1 MDWLLINSKAPKTDI
16 ILAMHAVL
24 VRHHE
29 AETNI
34 YGCNMY
40 IIGGI
45 KKFNRVPVTPFLS
58 LLSKHWSWRGLH
70 FVITIVRDLLVFFFF
85 FSAYPFSFLSFSGR
99 KCNKKICIG
108 EKKLDSHEQN
118 LLIFRGVCCLK
129 KKTPAKGLLKN
140 TSSRDVFTLLD
151 GSQEVSASSTAC
163 APAKE
168 NLLISIKHY
177 YFAVYYSGLHFNR
190 DRAWHWWTDSHLTLD
205 IIGIGNRMSE
215 STLYLFL
222 QYKLLQ
228 WT

>member
-1 MDWLLINSKAPKTDI
+1 MYLFSLCFSFRFFSFAWHRYHDTLIDWLLINSKAPKTDI

-99 KCNKKICIG
+99 KCNKKNLHWREETWQSWTEFAHFSWCMLP
-108 EKKLDSHEQN
+108 KKKKHLPRDYSKTLQVVTFS
-118 LLIFRGVCCLK
+118 LYLMVLK
-129 KKTPAKGLLKN
+129 KFQHQVQRVHLPRKT
-140 TSSRDVFTLLD
+140 
-151 GSQEVSASSTAC
+151 
-163 APAKE
+163 
-168 NLLISIKHY
+168 Y
-177 YFAVYYSGLHFNR
+177 
-190 DRAWHWWTDSHLTLD
+190 
-205 IIGIGNRMSE
+205 
-215 STLYLFL
+215 
-222 QYKLLQ
+222 
-228 WT
+228 

>member
-1 MDWLLINSKAPKTDI
+1 MYLFSLCFSFRFFFSFAWHRYHDTLMDWLLINSKAPKTDI

-99 KCNKKICIG
+99 KCNKKNLHWREETWQSWTEFAHFSWCMLP
-108 EKKLDSHEQN
+108 KKKKHLPRDYSKTLQVVTFS
-118 LLIFRGVCCLK
+118 LYLMVLK
-129 KKTPAKGLLKN
+129 KFQHQVQRVHLPRKT
-140 TSSRDVFTLLD
+140 
-151 GSQEVSASSTAC
+151 
-163 APAKE
+163 
-168 NLLISIKHY
+168 Y
-177 YFAVYYSGLHFNR
+177 
-190 DRAWHWWTDSHLTLD
+190 
-205 IIGIGNRMSE
+205 
-215 STLYLFL
+215 
-222 QYKLLQ
+222 
-228 WT
+228 

>member
-1 MDWLLINSKAPKTDI
+1 
-16 ILAMHAVL
+16 MHAVL

-40 IIGGI
+40 LIGGI
-45 KKFNRVPVTPFLS
+45 KKFNRVPVTP
-58 LLSKHWSWRGLH
+58 LLISTLKLTRSPRCYHYCTRPFGL
-70 FVITIVRDLLVFFFF
+70 FF
-85 FSAYPFSFLSFSGR
+85 FSRPILFLFSRFREG
-99 KCNKKICIG
+99 NVIKKICID

-118 LLIFRGVCCLK
+118 LLSFRGVCCLK

-163 APAKE
+163 APAEE
-168 NLLISIKHY
+168 NLLISIKRY

-190 DRAWHWWTDSHLTLD
+190 DRAWH
-205 IIGIGNRMSE
+205 
-215 STLYLFL
+215 
-222 QYKLLQ
+222 
-228 WT
+228 

>member
-1 MDWLLINSKAPKTDI
+1 MDWLLINSKAPKADI

-45 KKFNRVPVTPFLS
+45 KKFNRVPVIPFLS

-99 KCNKKICIG
+99 KCNKKNLHWREETWQSWTEFAHFSWCMLP
-108 EKKLDSHEQN
+108 KKKKHLPRDYSKTLQVVTFS
-118 LLIFRGVCCLK
+118 LYLMVLK
-129 KKTPAKGLLKN
+129 KFQHQVQ
-140 TSSRDVFTLLD
+140 RV
-151 GSQEVSASSTAC
+151 
-163 APAKE
+163 
-168 NLLISIKHY
+168 
-177 YFAVYYSGLHFNR
+177 
-190 DRAWHWWTDSHLTLD
+190 HLPRRT
-205 IIGIGNRMSE
+205 
-215 STLYLFL
+215 Y
-222 QYKLLQ
+222 
-228 WT
+228 